1 MSHGIVKKCHILK
14 NMADFL
20 FLFFFNVVSGK
31 TGLIFATSIFALPLA
46 LAIFPQ
52 RQTVRASRLEERFWD
67 VTSDG
72 ERGSG
77 RERLVEFN
85 RGI

>member
-1 MSHGIVKKCHILK
+1 MSEE
-14 NMADFL
+14 
-20 FLFFFNVVSGK
+20 

-67 VTSDG
+67 VTGDGDKHGMDG
-72 ERGSG
+72 ESGGG
-77 RERLVEFN
+77 RERLVDFN